1 VDGRWC
7 RRRRGR
13 VRLGL
18 RCWPMSSRE
27 ERVAKN
33 ETAARDIN
41 EQIEA
46 AHDGSSPRHVRIVC
60 ECGHATCERVV
71 AITPDEY
78 AHLRSDPRRFAVVR
92 EHVIADVERV
102 VSETD
107 RYVVVTKREG
117 APAEVAI
124 EEDRRE

>member
-1 VDGRWC
+1 
-7 RRRRGR
+7 
-13 VRLGL
+13 
-18 RCWPMSSRE
+18 MSSRE

-46 AHDGSSPRHVRIVC
+46 AHDGSSPGRYVRIVC
-60 ECGHATCERVV
+60 ECGHAMCERVV

-78 AHLRSDPRRFAVVR
+78 AHLRSDPRRFAVAR
-92 EHVIADVERV
+92 EHVVADVERV

-117 APAEVAI
+117 TPADVAI

>member
-1 VDGRWC
+1 
-7 RRRRGR
+7 
-13 VRLGL
+13 
-18 RCWPMSSRE
+18 
-27 ERVAKN
+27 VAKN

-46 AHDGSSPRHVRIVC
+46 AHDGSPPGRHVRIVR

-78 AHLRSDPRRFAVVR
+78 PHLRSDPRRFAVVR

-102 VSETD
+102 LSEAD

-117 APAEVAI
+117 TPADVAI